1 MIKKRHILTDRRFL
15 QIIEILLAAN
25 KKSSAIYLLRLVIGF
40 RLTPAKKFIGK
51 IDKFVLKSSNPLQM
65 F

>member
-1 MIKKRHILTDRRFL
+1 MIKNRHLLTERRFL
-15 QIIEILLAAN
+15 QILEILLAAN

-40 RLTPAKKFIGK
+40 RLTTAKKFLGK
-51 IDKFVLKSSNPLQM
+51 INKFIDKSGNPLQV